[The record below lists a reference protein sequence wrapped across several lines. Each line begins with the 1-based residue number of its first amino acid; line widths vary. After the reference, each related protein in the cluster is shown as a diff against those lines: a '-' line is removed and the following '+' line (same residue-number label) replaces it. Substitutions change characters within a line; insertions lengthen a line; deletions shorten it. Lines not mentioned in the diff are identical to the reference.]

1 MAKRFNGHGA
11 GVTGALIGHEK
22 HARGAERYSAHAFID
37 HARAAGPAGVI
48 AAPGGDDRAPLHAPA
63 PGQIGADA
71 ARYLNALEQGR
82 HLPSVQPGR
91 LQQAI

>member
-1 MAKRFNGHGA
+1 MAKRFNVHGA

-22 HARGAERYSAHAFID
+22 HARGAERQGAHAFID
-37 HARAAGPAGVI
+37 HARAAGPTGVI
-48 AAPGGDDRAPLHAPA
+48 AAPGRDNRAPLHAPA
-63 PGQIGADA
+63 SGQIGADA

-82 HLPSVQPGR
+82 HLPPAEPGR